1 MSCHVM
7 CICVCVFYGYFG
19 IYGYNYIGG
28 VYLFISLSIYLSIYT
43 YGWMNYNSMRGQI
56 VYLSLS
62 LYVYKSHRTS
72 VVYGFH
78 GSACARNPTTVG
90 KEGIKQ
96 G

>member
-1 MSCHVM
+1 MSC
-7 CICVCVFYGYFG
+7 VFVYVFFMDILGFMDIIILVG
-19 IYGYNYIGG
+19 FI
-28 VYLFISLSIYLSIYT
+28 YLFLYLSIYLSIYT